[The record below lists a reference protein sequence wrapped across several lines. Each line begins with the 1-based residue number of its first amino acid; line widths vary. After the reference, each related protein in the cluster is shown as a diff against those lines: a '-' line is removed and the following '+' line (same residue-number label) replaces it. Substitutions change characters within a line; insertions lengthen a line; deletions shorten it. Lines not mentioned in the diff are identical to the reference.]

1 MPKAIAPRV
10 AQINIDRFKT
20 SAIQSASGQKGP
32 SQESQR
38 SKAKT
43 RAAETGKD
51 LLQLRDH
58 LKDCRRRL
66 DALTLDSV
74 GK

>member
-1 MPKAIAPRV
+1 MPKAIAPNV
-10 AQINIDRFKT
+10 AQININRFKT

-38 SKAKT
+38 WKAKT
-43 RAAETGKD
+43 SAAQTGKD
-51 LLQLRDH
+51 RLQPRDH

-66 DALTLDSV
+66 DALTLVSV